1 MKLWLNVECGDTPV
15 IKVTRLDNREVVVNA
30 DLVEFVEATPET
42 IISTTTGKKL
52 VIRESVDEVIRRALE
67 YRRRAL
73 PLIKTAANAS

>member
-1 MKLWLNVECGDTPV
+1 M

>member
-1 MKLWLNVECGDTPV
+1 M

-52 VIRESVDEVIRRALE
+52 VVRESVDEIIRRALE
-67 YRRRAL
+67 FRRRAL
-73 PLIKTAANAS
+73 PLIKTAASAS